1 MNFYKHYI
9 GDFQRDT
16 GHLSLTERGAYRSL
30 LDAHYATERPLPTD
44 STQLCRLVGA
54 ISPEERDA
62 VASVLEQ
69 FWQLTDGGW
78 INARAQREI
87 AAANEQRETNRR
99 VTEQR
104 EARRKANA
112 PSVEEGTNRSTNRS
126 TSRSTDRSTND
137 QPIQTPDSRL
147 QTISTNPR
155 DTSCVI
161 SSFDA
166 AKKLQRSDAED
177 RTHIEAIKS
186 TYPPHAGRTDWI
198 SAEHHIRRHLELG
211 ASWEDLR
218 AGVERYA
225 AHVKATNRMVLN
237 PARFFG
243 DPDRPWSQPWPI
255 PPSKAQKAQDT
266 NVAAAQAWLE
276 RANAAG

>member
-44 STQLCRLVGA
+44 SSQLCRLVGA
-54 ISPEERDA
+54 INPEERDA

-112 PSVEEGTNRSTNRS
+112 SSAEEGTNRSTNRS
-126 TSRSTDRSTND
+126 TNSE
-137 QPIQTPDSRL
+137 PIQTPDSRL
-147 QTISTNPR
+147 QTISNPR

-255 PPSKAQKAQDT
+255 PPSKAKKAQDT